1 MNLVLHC
8 GNEINRIVSMMTESD
23 TKAEADLSTVM
34 RDLLNVL
41 KELNVPF
48 NLTAFGS
55 YVAGLGCKDS
65 DFDFYFSKEF
75 LIHT

>member
-1 MNLVLHC
+1 M
-8 GNEINRIVSMMTESD
+8 NRIVSTIAASD
-23 TKAEADLSTVM
+23 TKAEADLSNVK
-34 RDLLNVL
+34 RDLLIVL

-75 LIHT
+75 LIHA